1 MSTISGTIVQKFH
14 KIANFLDITSDDKDL
29 PRFVTKKWVEVS
41 DQSEGNYKVNKD
53 IRIKTSM
60 LHGGTF
66 RLVSRSF
73 RISKQTVFA
82 IAANAI
88 FADAAFFLMNLK
100 MAGLKSKQSVLP
112 QTIL

>member
-1 MSTISGTIVQKFH
+1 MTLDCFEHNKWYHCTKMEFH

-41 DQSEGNYKVNKD
+41 DQSEGNYKVNKE

-88 FADAAFFLMNLK
+88 FADAAFFFN
-100 MAGLKSKQSVLP
+100 
-112 QTIL
+112 